1 MARSGTETALGWGNR
16 GSLDIINFILL
27 VCMSGTMITHIM
39 FKCNL
44 NSKQTQSYVS
54 LLLKHQLL
62 ERRKPEGSDNYVY
75 QATDRA
81 RKYVE
86 AYSELSRIF
95 GPINETED
103 TATSLRLYRTHESA
117 VGEPTLGSLS

>member
-1 MARSGTETALGWGNR
+1 MMRSDAESALGWGNR

-27 VCMSGTMITHIM
+27 VCTDGTMITHIM

-44 NSKQTQSYVS
+44 NSRQTQSYVS

-62 ERRKPEGSDNYVY
+62 EKRKPEGSNNYVY

-81 RKYVE
+81 KKYVE

-95 GPINETED
+95 DPPTE
-103 TATSLRLYRTHESA
+103 AKALF
-117 VGEPTLGSLS
+117 

>member
-1 MARSGTETALGWGNR
+1 MMPSGTETALGWGNR

-27 VCMSGTMITHIM
+27 VCMNGTMITHIM

-54 LLLKHQLL
+54 FLLKYRLL
-62 ERRKPEGSDNYVY
+62 EKRKSEDSNNYVY
-75 QATDRA
+75 HATDRA

-86 AYSELSRIF
+86 AYSELSQIF
-95 GPINETED
+95 GLPNE
-103 TATSLRLYRTHESA
+103 ARVL
-117 VGEPTLGSLS
+117 P

>member
-1 MARSGTETALGWGNR
+1 LMSSDTDSALGWGNR

-27 VCMSGTMITHIM
+27 VCANGTMITHIM

-44 NSKQTQSYVS
+44 NSKQTQSYVA
-54 LLLKHQLL
+54 LLIKHQLL
-62 ERRKPEGSDNYVY
+62 EKRKYEGSNNYVY

-86 AYSELSRIF
+86 AYSELSKIF
-95 GPINETED
+95 DLPDE
-103 TATSLRLYRTHESA
+103 AKSLF
-117 VGEPTLGSLS
+117 